1 MNPRILLISN
11 LLVLAGP
18 VGFAQQARTFHVKSP
33 DGKLDVTVQ
42 AGARL
47 TWAVQH
53 EATPVIA
60 PSAASLTL
68 AGGEVL
74 GRNAAVSSA
83 KTVAVNTTFATPI
96 YKKRQVVD
104 HYNQL
109 TLNLKGNYGIIFRA
123 YDDGVAY
130 RFFTRRK
137 GELTV
142 QREEANFN
150 FAQDFPALL
159 PFVRDLRDP
168 HDLYISSFEALYSPL
183 KLSEVVKAKQDT
195 LAFLP
200 ALVDVGGGK
209 KAVILE
215 ADVEDY
221 PGMFLKGDAPGAPG
235 LHADFA
241 PYPAEEKAGGFHN
254 MQLIVPRRAA
264 YLAKTAGT
272 RSFPWRAVAV
282 SAADKDLANSD
293 LVYKLAAP
301 SRIPDAAWIKP
312 GKVAW
317 DWWND
322 WNISHVDFRAGIN
335 TPTYKYYID
344 FAAANKLEYVILDE
358 GWSEETDI
366 LKISPQVDLAAL
378 IAYGQQKNVGI
389 ILWANWRAISE
400 KTDAAYA
407 QYAKMGVKGFK
418 IDFLDRDDQKM
429 VNSTYTLAQKA
440 ADNHL
445 LVDFH
450 GMHKPDGLQRTYPN
464 VLNFEG
470 VKGLENNKWTP
481 RDDVPRYDATLPFV
495 RMLAGPMDYTPGAL
509 RNATKAE
516 FRPIGSKPM
525 SQGTRCHQL
534 AMYVVFEAPLQ
545 MLADNPTAYLK
556 EQESTDFIAAVP
568 TTFDQ
573 TVALDG
579 RVGEYVALARQKGD
593 AWYVGALGN
602 WDAHELTLDLAFL
615 GEGRYEAVVFRDGVN
630 ADRDATD
637 YAREVVPVS
646 AQSKLKIKLSNGG
659 GWAARIYRK

>member
-1 MNPRILLISN
+1 MNTNHLALTGLLA
-11 LLVLAGP
+11 LLGPAGR
-18 VGFAQQARTFHVKSP
+18 AQTAPTFHVKSP

-42 AGARL
+42 VGPRL

-53 EATPVIA
+53 EATPVVA
-60 PSAASLTL
+60 PSAVSLTL

-74 GRNAAVSSA
+74 GRNAAVSGT

-109 TLNLKGNYGIIFRA
+109 TINLKGNYGLIFRA

-142 QREEANFN
+142 QREEATFN

-183 KLSEVVKAKQDT
+183 KLSEVVKVKKDT

-209 KAVILE
+209 KAVLLE

-221 PGMFLKGDAPGAPG
+221 PGMFLKGDAQGGPV

-254 MQLIVPRRAA
+254 MQLVVPRRAD

-282 SAADKDLANSD
+282 STADKDLANSD
-293 LVYKLAAP
+293 LVQKLAAP
-301 SRIPDAAWIKP
+301 SRLKDAAWIKP

-335 TPTYKYYID
+335 TATYKYYID
-344 FAAANKLEYVILDE
+344 FASANKLEYVILDE

-400 KTDAAYA
+400 KTDAAYG

-429 VNSTYTLAQKA
+429 VNSTYTLARKA
-440 ADNHL
+440 AENHL

-481 RDDVPRYDATLPFV
+481 HDDVPRYDATLPFI
-495 RMLAGPMDYTPGAL
+495 RMMAGPMDYTPGAL
-509 RNATKAE
+509 RNAIKSE

-545 MLADNPTAYLK
+545 MLADNPTAYMR

-579 RVGEYVALARQKGD
+579 KVGDYVALARQKGD
-593 AWYVGALGN
+593 TWYVGALGN
-602 WDAHELTLDLAFL
+602 WDAHELTLDMAFL
-615 GEGRYEAVVFRDGVN
+615 GEGQYEAVVFRDGVN

-637 YAREVVPVS
+637 YQREVVPVS
-646 AQSKLKIKLSNGG
+646 AQSKLKISLSNGG